1 MTKNKQ
7 LKYINNSNNNMEK
20 IFTEL
25 KGVYV

>member
-1 MTKNKQ
+1 MIKNKQ

-20 IFTEL
+20 RFTEL